1 MTDIKPSLGFIGLGL
16 MGSAMAQR
24 LFDDGYR
31 LTVWNLEPDRAEAF
45 AKQGAT
51 VAATPAEVAL
61 ASDIVLLCVLDTAA
75 VESVVF
81 GPSGVSGAARAGA
94 VLVDHSTANP
104 LPTADMAARLLAE
117 RGVNWIDAPVSGGPS
132 FARERQLTI
141 MAGGEAAIFARIEPV
156 LRSYARNLTLM
167 GPPGAG
173 QMAKVINQAISG
185 TSHVLMAEVLRLA
198 EASGIDAARIPQCLA
213 GGHADSTM
221 LHFASAHAGPR
232 LRAAAQPQPAN
243 AQGPAQ
249 CRGRG
254 GAPGARSA
262 ADRRRDSALPGICR
276 CRRGACGYILRL
288 SSLRSRGLAPMAS
301 HSSAERRAP
310 LRIVDAHHHFW
321 DVERNYLPWLRDAPI
336 RFRYGDYSALRR
348 NYLAEDYR
356 RDNGRYEVVASV
368 YVEAEWDPRDPLGE
382 IDWVSEVSRVHGLP
396 SVAVGQAW
404 LDRDDVE
411 TVLAA
416 LGQNPMLRGVRH
428 KPRAVDS
435 PDGVASGRPGSMG
448 DPAWRGG
455 YARLA
460 AYGLSFDLQTPWWHL
475 AEARRL
481 ADDFPD
487 TRIVLN
493 HAGLPADRTEEGL
506 AGWRAAMRMLAGA
519 ANVAVKIS
527 GLGLPDQ
534 PWSVTANRPIVLD
547 TIDIFGVERCMF
559 ASNFPVDSL
568 VGTFETI
575 MSGFD
580 AITADFTDTER
591 TALFAGNAIR
601 YYRIPEVATGLRDA
615 GGEEAVTER

>member
-221 LHFASAHAGPR
+221 LHFAYPR
-232 LRAAAQPQPAN
+232 ML
-243 AQGPAQ
+243 
-249 CRGRG
+249 
-254 GAPGARSA
+254 AR
-262 ADRRRDSALPGICR
+262 DFEPP
-276 CRRGACGYILRL
+276 L
-288 SSLRSRGLAPMAS
+288 SLSRQMLKDL
-301 HSSAERRAP
+301 H
-310 LRIVDAHHHFW
+310 
-321 DVERNYLPWLRDAPI
+321 N
-336 RFRYGDYSALRR
+336 
-348 NYLAEDYR
+348 
-356 RDNGRYEVVASV
+356 
-368 YVEAEWDPRDPLGE
+368 VEAEG
-382 IDWVSEVSRVHGLP
+382 
-396 SVAVGQAW
+396 
-404 LDRDDVE
+404 
-411 TVLAA
+411 
-416 LGQNPMLRGVRH
+416 
-428 KPRAVDS
+428 
-435 PDGVASGRPGSMG
+435 
-448 DPAWRGG
+448 
-455 YARLA
+455 ARL
-460 AYGLSFDLQTPWWHL
+460 GLDLPLIAT
-475 AEARRL
+475 ATARFQEY
-481 ADDFPD
+481 A
-487 TRIVLN
+487 
-493 HAGLPADRTEEGL
+493 
-506 AGWRAAMRMLAGA
+506 
-519 ANVAVKIS
+519 
-527 GLGLPDQ
+527 
-534 PWSVTANRPIVLD
+534 
-547 TIDIFGVERCMF
+547 
-559 ASNFPVDSL
+559 
-568 VGTFETI
+568 
-575 MSGFD
+575 
-580 AITADFTDTER
+580 
-591 TALFAGNAIR
+591 
-601 YYRIPEVATGLRDA
+601 DA
-615 GGEEAVTER
+615 GGALADTSSVYRLYDPAD